1 MSGEQ
6 ESQEA
11 RYLKIVFNDG
21 TESMFAYTALGVDPA
36 IFASRIEQLL
46 ESKHLILELD
56 DKVCLFPFTS
66 IRSIEISPKPEVK
79 LPNSLNVLYE
89 FD

>member
-1 MSGEQ
+1 MSEPD
-6 ESQEA
+6 SQET
-11 RYLKIVFNDG
+11 RYLRIVFNDG
-21 TESMFAYTALGVDPA
+21 SERRFAYTALGADPA
-36 IFASRIEQLL
+36 TFSGRIERFL
-46 ESKHLILELD
+46 ESKHLILEFP

-66 IRSIEISPKPEVK
+66 IRSIEIAPNPEVK

>member
-1 MSGEQ
+1 MSEP

-11 RYLKIVFNDG
+11 RYLRIVFNDG
-21 TESMFAYTALGVDPA
+21 SERRFAYAPLDADPA
-36 IFASRIEQLL
+36 TFSGRIERFL
-46 ESKHLILELD
+46 ESKHLILEFD
-56 DKVCLFPFTS
+56 DKVCVFPFTS
-66 IRSIEISPKPEVK
+66 IKSIEIAPNPEVK

>member
-1 MSGEQ
+1 MSEP
-6 ESQEA
+6 ESKEA
-11 RYLKIVFNDG
+11 RYLRIVFNDG
-21 TESMFAYTALGVDPA
+21 SERRFAYTAMDADRATSSG
-36 IFASRIEQLL
+36 RIERFL
-46 ESKHLILELD
+46 ESKHLILDFE

-66 IRSIEISPKPEVK
+66 IKSIEIAPNPEVK